1 MAYNLLEVSLIPKKG
16 ALNMLKVMLVD
27 GNAERSGV
35 IQDELNATE
44 GVEVVCIDGSQG
56 LLTQVRQYAPDV
68 IIIDM
73 ASPDRDTLESLR
85 TVNRETPKP
94 VVFFAEHSDYETTQ
108 AAINAGVSA
117 YIVDGVSENRLNS
130 VMEVAI
136 ARFKAFQQLKSELE
150 DCKLRLQDRKDVDKA
165 KGVLMQHRNLSEE
178 EAYQLLRKMAMDR
191 NMKIGEAARN
201 FIAAMALLG
210 GAG

>member
-1 MAYNLLEVSLIPKKG
+1 
-16 ALNMLKVMLVD
+16 MLKVMLVD
-27 GNAERSGV
+27 GNAERSDV
-35 IQDELNATE
+35 IQNELKADD
-44 GVEVVCIDGSQG
+44 GVNVVCVDGSRD
-56 LLTQVRQYAPDV
+56 LMTEVKQYSPDV

-85 TVNRETPKP
+85 TVNREIPKP

-117 YIVDGVSENRLNS
+117 YIVDGLSENRLNS

-136 ARFKAFQQLKSELE
+136 ARFKAFQQLKDEL
-150 DCKLRLQDRKDVDKA
+150 DDYKLRLQDRKDVDKA
-165 KGVLMQHRNLSEE
+165 KGILMQHRNLSEE
-178 EAYQLLRKMAMDR
+178 DAYQLLRKMAMDR

-201 FIAAMALLG
+201 FTAAMALLG
-210 GAG
+210 DAG

>member
-1 MAYNLLEVSLIPKKG
+1 MGHA
-16 ALNMLKVMLVD
+16 NMFKVMLVD
-27 GNAERSGV
+27 GNAERSSV
-35 IQDELNATE
+35 LQNELLSA
-44 GVEVVCIDGSQG
+44 GKVEVVCVDGSRD
-56 LLTQVRQYAPDV
+56 LMAQVRQHVPDI

-73 ASPDRDTLESLR
+73 ESPDRDTLESLR
-85 TVNRETPKP
+85 TVNRELPKP

-117 YIVDGVSENRLNS
+117 YIVDGLSENRLSS

-136 ARFKAFQQLKSELE
+136 ARFKAFQSLKTELE
-150 DCKLRLQDRKDVDKA
+150 DYKLRLQDRKEVDKA
-165 KGVLMQHRNLSEE
+165 KGILMQHRNLSEE